1 MNDMN
6 GYSMPRYFQTM
17 KQLGSPVRID
27 ETNKAAIQDL
37 EAEIKNKIA
46 AVQSEG
52 RSDESLNRAGQMTA
66 MQRVNALVDEGT
78 WCPLNSLYNPE
89 DNENGSTSIIKGLG
103 RVAGRWAV
111 IIASDNK
118 KLAGAWVP
126 GQPENLIRASD
137 TAKCL
142 HIPLIYLLNCAGMRF
157 DKQHLL
163 FSGKRSGG
171 TPFYRNSELQQ
182 MGIPVL
188 GGIFG
193 TNPAGGGYHSISHSV
208 IIAHK
213 EANMA
218 IAGDG
223 IKSGMQPKG
232 YIDREV
238 AAALAE
244 AHLRDDKPEPPGT
257 VKTHYDCTGFMRE
270 VYADDMGVIDALRKY
285 MSYLP
290 AYNPEF
296 FRVAPPSAPLFAT
309 EELYSVLPLNAKRT
323 YNVYEVIARLVDAG
337 AFMEYKK
344 DYGPEIISG
353 LARVNGLLVG
363 IIANQQG
370 FFQNYP
376 AYRGENAFSV
386 GGKLYREGLIK
397 MCEFVDMCSR
407 DKLPII
413 WMQDTTGIDLD
424 DLAEKAEL
432 LGLGHGLI
440 YSIQNSSVPQIEITL
455 RKASGASHFV
465 MGGPQGKSNAF
476 SVATAASEY
485 YAIYGE
491 TAATAMYVRRLAK
504 AYKAGQPMD
513 DTIDKMNDLIR
524 DFNEKARPYSAAKL
538 GLVDEVVDIP
548 RLRDYMVAFAESAY
562 QNPPA
567 HCPFHQMITVRT
579 IVEYNAR
586 NGITD

>member
-1 MNDMN
+1 MN

-17 KQLGSPVRID
+17 KQLGNPARID
-27 ETNKAAIQDL
+27 EANEAAILEL
-37 EAEIKNKIA
+37 EADIKDRIA
-46 AVQSEG
+46 AVQADG
-52 RSDESLNRAGQMTA
+52 RSDESLNSDGQMTA
-66 MQRVNALVDEGT
+66 LQRIYALVDEGT
-78 WCPLNSLYNPE
+78 WCPLNSLYNPA

-111 IIASDNK
+111 IVASDNK
-118 KLAGAWVP
+118 KLAGSWVP

-142 HIPLIYLLNCAGMRF
+142 HIPLIYLLNCAGMRL

-182 MGIPVL
+182 LGIPVI

-193 TNPAGGGYHSISHSV
+193 TNPAGGGYHSISHTI

-213 EANMA
+213 DSNMA

-232 YIDREV
+232 YIDHEV
-238 AAALAE
+238 AVALAE
-244 AHLRDDKPEPPGT
+244 AHLREDKPEPPGT
-257 VKTHYDCTGFMRE
+257 VKTHYDYTGFMRE
-270 VYADDMGVIDALRKY
+270 VYDDDMGVIDAMRKY

-290 AYNPEF
+290 AYQPEF
-296 FRVAPPSAPLFAT
+296 FRVAPPMKPAFPT
-309 EELYSVLPLNAKRT
+309 EELYSVLPINSKRT
-323 YNVYEVIARLVDAG
+323 YNVYEVIARLVDGG
-337 AFMEYKK
+337 ALMEYKK
-344 DYGPEIISG
+344 DYGPEVITG
-353 LARVNGLLVG
+353 LTRVNGYLVAL
-363 IIANQQG
+363 IANQQG

-376 AYRGENAFSV
+376 AYRGPNAFSV

-397 MCEFVDMCSR
+397 MCEFVDMCTR
-407 DKLPII
+407 DKIPII

-432 LGLGHGLI
+432 LGIGHGLI
-440 YSIQNSSVPQIEITL
+440 YSIQNSTVPQMEITL

-465 MGGPQGKSNAF
+465 MGGPQGKANAF
-476 SVATAASEY
+476 SITTAASEY

-491 TAATAMYVRRLAK
+491 TAAAAMYVRRLAR
-504 AYKAGQPMD
+504 AYKNGQPMD
-513 DTIDKMNDLIR
+513 DIIKKMNEMLQE
-524 DFNEKARPYSAAKL
+524 FNELARPHSAAKM

-548 RLRDYMVAFAESAY
+548 RLRDYMVAFTESAY
-562 QNPPA
+562 QNPVA

-579 IVEYNAR
+579 IAEYNAK
-586 NGITD
+586 NGIVD